1 MSDGVTPPSRNRG
14 YIRGNCS
21 ARKLNLFLYLQIMVT
36 FYELKAAMPQGKSFD
51 FAQLKDKVV
60 LIVNTASKC
69 GFTPQFEGLEK
80 LYKDY
85 SPRGLM
91 VLGFPCNQFL
101 SQDPGDDESIGG
113 FCMKVRL
120 LVGNPRSEAVGAG
133 KGQYFI
139 RTFMTD
145 TVVFQNY
152 GVSFPIMAKS
162 DVNGEHANET
172 FKFLKHEQPGLFGSE
187 MISTY
192 SHHWIV

>member
-91 VLGFPCNQFL
+91 VLGFPCNQFM

-113 FCMKVRL
+113 FCMK
-120 LVGNPRSEAVGAG
+120 
-133 KGQYFI
+133 
-139 RTFMTD
+139 
-145 TVVFQNY
+145 NY

-162 DVNGEHANET
+162 DVNGAHANET
-172 FKFLKHEQPGLFGSE
+172 FKFLKHEQPGFLGSE
-187 MISTY
+187 MIKWNFTKFLIDRQGKVVHRYAPTTSPAD
-192 SHHWIV
+192 IAKDIEKLL